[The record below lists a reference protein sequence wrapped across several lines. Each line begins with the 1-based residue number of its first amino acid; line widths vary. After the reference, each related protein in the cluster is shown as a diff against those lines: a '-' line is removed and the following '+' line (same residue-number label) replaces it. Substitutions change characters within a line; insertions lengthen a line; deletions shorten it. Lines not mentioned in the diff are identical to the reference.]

1 MNIKQTKRIEG
12 MNTNEEEKKDGGEE
26 TKLKRIERQIESF
39 NYYSLVRT
47 SYLTE
52 GQVVVNVRYVCVCV
66 CLCAQLTHGI
76 GEQTV
81 GTPHQHAP
89 LVLLIV
95 AGWTV

>member
-66 CLCAQLTHGI
+66 CVRNLHMAS
-76 GEQTV
+76 ESR
-81 GTPHQHAP
+81 
-89 LVLLIV
+89 LL
-95 AGWTV
+95 GHHTNMLLWSFSL